1 VKVLGIG
8 NAIVDVIC
16 KVEENF
22 LSENNLTKSMMKLVD
37 EVEFKKLLS
46 NLTIK
51 ETIAGGSVANSIVGL
66 SQLGNTVSFIG
77 KVSND
82 ELGNKY
88 EKSLTNE
95 KVKYCYQKKKESI
108 PTGTCLIL
116 ITPDSERTMC
126 TFLGIAG
133 KVSDKDIDENAVKN
147 SELVFLEGYLW
158 DEGEPRTAFNKAINI
173 SKKTAISLSDR
184 FCVDRH
190 KKSFLDLVNNKL
202 DITFANEQEI
212 LSLIDAKSFDE
223 VILFGKQ
230 LGKLLVITRGEKGSI
245 AIQKNEVVQ
254 CDSKKDLK
262 IVDLTGAG
270 DLFAAGFLHGH
281 VNNLS
286 IKESL
291 EKALD
296 KKLKA
301 DEKIYYLSPKGK
313 LFDQK
318 LAKELSK
325 EKTINLICGHFE
337 GVDQRVIDSRNIIE
351 LSIGD
356 FILSGGESAAFVVI
370 DAILRLVPG
379 VIGNNNS
386 IEEETFENGLLEY
399 PQYTKPQIWEKKSVP
414 DVLLSGDHAKIK
426 DWRLS
431 QSEAI
436 TRDRRPDLWQ
446 KYKKD

>member
-1 VKVLGIG
+1 MKVLGIG

-16 KVEENF
+16 KVEESF
-22 LSENNLTKSMMKLVD
+22 LSENNLAKSTMKLVD
-37 EVEFKKLLS
+37 ETEFKKLLS
-46 NLTIK
+46 NLNIE

-66 SQLGNTVSFIG
+66 SKLGNPVSFIG
-77 KVSND
+77 KVNND

-95 KVKYCYQKKKESI
+95 KVKYCYQKKEETM

-147 SELVFLEGYLW
+147 SELIFLEGYLW

-173 SKKTAISLSDR
+173 SKKTAISLSDQ

-212 LSLIDAKSFDE
+212 LSLIDAKNFDE
-223 VILFGKQ
+223 VVSFGKQ
-230 LGKLLVITRGEKGSI
+230 LGKLIVITRGEKGSL
-245 AIQKNEVVQ
+245 AIQKNEVIE
-254 CDSKKDLK
+254 CDSKKNLK

-281 VNNLS
+281 VNKLS

-291 EKALD
+291 EKGT
-296 KKLKA
+296 
-301 DEKIYYLSPKGK
+301 EMSSKII
-313 LFDQK
+313 QK
-318 LAKELSK
+318 
-325 EKTINLICGHFE
+325 
-337 GVDQRVIDSRNIIE
+337 
-351 LSIGD
+351 IG
-356 FILSGGESAAFVVI
+356 A
-370 DAILRLVPG
+370 RL
-379 VIGNNNS
+379 N
-386 IEEETFENGLLEY
+386 
-399 PQYTKPQIWEKKSVP
+399 
-414 DVLLSGDHAKIK
+414 
-426 DWRLS
+426 
-431 QSEAI
+431 
-436 TRDRRPDLWQ
+436 
-446 KYKKD
+446 